1 MLFDRSTAH
10 TTQVYGENATP
21 FQHERPPPRKVVV
34 DRGLNELIGIGGAAR
49 KLIQFQLEWPED
61 PSQTTKIIETR
72 QSLPGSYREE
82 SAINPRAAHTLS
94 RDPDTELPSR
104 VDTRPHTPAQ
114 LKMRYKKLH
123 ELGSGSF
130 GAVFKALNYD
140 SGKFMAVKKINI
152 KSDQEHTYARK
163 REVETL
169 ARIQHHHIVEFIHSE
184 GWGTRDV
191 LIFMEL
197 KDGSLGSLLKNKKAT
212 GCPDQIQR
220 LAELVLVQMLQA
232 LDFLAY
238 NNIIHR
244 DVKPDNILYLLQR
257 GGGDNDYRFQLGD
270 FGLCNPYNNANS
282 IVGTPIF
289 AAPERGSE
297 RQTPK
302 FDVWSLMVT
311 MLWTLY
317 FDSFV
322 TEMERSEESQ
332 ILPIVTKFASR
343 SNSNPILAM
352 AKINPDERASAAQL
366 LAKCFHGKGLTTR
379 LKSITPLG

>member
-1 MLFDRSTAH
+1 MTGQSWLNPYSNALFSLLPLNSHAEAVTSDARNRHLAYKTHGGRFAISIGFHIPSKTRDSHTLAMIGRGDDVDIYVGGSTISKFQCSFEVNLDTKVIMLFDRSTAH

-169 ARIQHHHIVEFIHSE
+169 ARIQHVS
-184 GWGTRDV
+184 
-191 LIFMEL
+191 
-197 KDGSLGSLLKNKKAT
+197 KAT
-212 GCPDQIQR
+212 K
-220 LAELVLVQMLQA
+220 AS
-232 LDFLAY
+232 F
-238 NNIIHR
+238 
-244 DVKPDNILYLLQR
+244 
-257 GGGDNDYRFQLGD
+257 NDLTFIAPYR
-270 FGLCNPYNNANS
+270 
-282 IVGTPIF
+282 
-289 AAPERGSE
+289 
-297 RQTPK
+297 
-302 FDVWSLMVT
+302 
-311 MLWTLY
+311 
-317 FDSFV
+317 
-322 TEMERSEESQ
+322 
-332 ILPIVTKFASR
+332 
-343 SNSNPILAM
+343 
-352 AKINPDERASAAQL
+352 
-366 LAKCFHGKGLTTR
+366 
-379 LKSITPLG
+379 